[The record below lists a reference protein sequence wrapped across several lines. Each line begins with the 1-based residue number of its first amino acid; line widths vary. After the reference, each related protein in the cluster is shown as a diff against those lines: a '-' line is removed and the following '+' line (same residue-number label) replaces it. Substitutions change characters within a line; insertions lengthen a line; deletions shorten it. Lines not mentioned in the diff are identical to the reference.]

1 MQQQFGKGKKSGG
14 YPMGALGYGTRSD
27 DESSGAACAPVAKD
41 RGKKAEKKGKDRGD
55 AAEKPKAVE
64 KDAKPAP
71 GKAGEAKPPK
81 DMPKKPG
88 DADTKKAPKDKP

>member
-1 MQQQFGKGKKSGG
+1 
-14 YPMGALGYGTRSD
+14 MGALGYGTRSD
-27 DESSGAACAPVAKD
+27 DEAAEPRRPGCKGP
-41 RGKKAEKKGKDRGD
+41 RQEGGEEGKDRGD

-71 GKAGEAKPPK
+71 DKAGEAKPPK

-88 DADTKKAPKDKP
+88 DADTKKAPNDKP